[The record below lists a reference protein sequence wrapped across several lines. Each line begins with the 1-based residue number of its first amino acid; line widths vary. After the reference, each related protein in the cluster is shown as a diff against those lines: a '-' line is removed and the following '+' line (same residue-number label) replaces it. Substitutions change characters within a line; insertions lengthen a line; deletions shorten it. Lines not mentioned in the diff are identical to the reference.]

1 MDPVAAG
8 GFASAAPTYARI
20 RPAYARGAIGRIRD
34 RCPRGAQVL
43 DVAAGT
49 GILSGQLH
57 RAGLRVTAVEPV
69 QPMLAHL
76 VRTLPAVAALRG
88 TAEALPVRDGRF
100 DVLSVGEAFHWFD
113 ADAALAEAWRV
124 LRPDGILVLLWN
136 RRDDAVEWVAR
147 YDEIVLSERPE
158 GRPYDTSVDWD
169 AVVERHGGFVQP
181 ELVRIDNPRA
191 SGPRELVERAAS
203 TSFVADAAPVA
214 RDRVLERVGELVR
227 THPDLAGRGSFELPY
242 VTELRTWVRR

>member
-1 MDPVAAG
+1 VDPVAAG

-34 RCPRGAQVL
+34 RCARGAPVL

-113 ADAALAEAWRV
+113 ADAALSEAWRV
-124 LRPDGILVLLWN
+124 LRPGGILALLWN

-147 YDEIVLSERPE
+147 YGEIVVSELPE
-158 GRPYDTSVDWD
+158 GRPYATSVDWD
-169 AVVERHGGFVQP
+169 AVVGCHGGFVEP
-181 ELVRIDNPRA
+181 ELARVDNPRA

-203 TSFVADAAPVA
+203 TSFVADAAPAA
-214 RDRVLERVGELVR
+214 RDRVLGRVGELVR
-227 THPDLAGRGSFELPY
+227 THPDLAGRDSFELPY